1 MKVAVTGATG
11 FVGRE
16 LMRQL
21 GEARPV
27 RRGEPL
33 TEAFAGAEAVVHLVG
48 IIHERGTDTFQHVH
62 VELTRAVLDAAKA
75 AGVRRYV
82 HMSALGTRPGAR
94 SRYHQ
99 TKWAAEELVRQ
110 SGLAWTIIRPS
121 VIYGPED
128 KSVIVLMKTVRRLP
142 FAVVLG
148 DGNGKIQPISVQNVA
163 RAVVSALS
171 NDAAIGKTY
180 DLCGPS
186 AFTWNELYDKLAA
199 ALGLRRPKLH
209 LPLGVAR
216 VMAAVMEPVL
226 PQPPFTRDQL
236 LMIGE
241 DNIGDP
247 RPSERDLS
255 VIPEVFEVGLARYL
269 AR

>member
-16 LMRQL
+16 LLRQL
-21 GEARPV
+21 PEARPV

-33 TEAFAGAEAVVHLVG
+33 AEAFAGAEAVIHLIG
-48 IIHERGTDTFQHVH
+48 IIRERGENTFEHVH
-62 VELTRAVLDAAKA
+62 VGLTRAALEAAKA
-75 AGVRRYV
+75 AGVRRFL

-110 SGLAWTIIRPS
+110 SGLAWTIFRAS

-128 KSVIVLMKTVRRLP
+128 KSINVLASTLRRLP
-142 FAVVLG
+142 VAVVLG
-148 DGNGKIQPISVQNVA
+148 NGKTKVQPISVQETA
-163 RAVVSALS
+163 AALVSALS
-171 NDAAIGKTY
+171 RQGAVGRTY
-180 DLCGPS
+180 ELCGTE
-186 AFTWNELYDKLAA
+186 AFTWDELYDKLAA

-216 VMAAVMEPVL
+216 CLAAVMERLL
-226 PQPPFTRDQL
+226 PNPPFTRDQL
-236 LMIGE
+236 LMIAE
-241 DNIGDP
+241 DNTGDP
-247 RPSERDLS
+247 LP
-255 VIPEVFEVGLARYL
+255 VIREFGIHPQRFDDGLRRYL
-269 AR
+269 RR